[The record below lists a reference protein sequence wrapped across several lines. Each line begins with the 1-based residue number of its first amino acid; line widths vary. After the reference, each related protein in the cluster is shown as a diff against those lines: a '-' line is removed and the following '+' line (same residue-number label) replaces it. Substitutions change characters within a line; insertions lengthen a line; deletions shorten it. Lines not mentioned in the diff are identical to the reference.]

1 MTPRK
6 IKSPLSWQSRVN
18 QLLQLN
24 KGCWAANRDVYLSIE
39 LRDGV
44 KICLT
49 FLASSVSWV
58 SGSWGR
64 RQRGP
69 RRRNRQGNNTAAA
82 PSNECDAPGG
92 EPPKRSLGGFERN
105 SYQGEPFLFV
115 LAYQGKT
122 SPQRSTRRA
131 SAPPGNLFVPQCLQ
145 DVVETNRPQVTC
157 ELTPLQSSF
166 GLDETP
172 TPVANPNPPTL
183 WRSSW
188 HRPPWFQ
195 AWRSRTCY
203 RTWRSR
209 TYRTWRSRI
218 WARYKCINYISF
230 SL

>member
-131 SAPPGNLFVPQCLQ
+131 SAPPGNLFDAQVSPGCGRDKPSPGHLWINPPAVVIWPGRNTNSRRKPQSPNFMEKL
-145 DVVETNRPQVTC
+145 
-157 ELTPLQSSF
+157 L
-166 GLDETP
+166 TP
-172 TPVANPNPPTL
+172 TPMIPGLKIPDL
-183 WRSSW
+183 
-188 HRPPWFQ
+188 
-195 AWRSRTCY
+195 
-203 RTWRSR
+203 
-209 TYRTWRSRI
+209 
-218 WARYKCINYISF
+218 
-230 SL
+230 L